1 MGSLLI
7 TVMAA
12 SLAAVAITGGGFFYM
27 MRSGKMVA
35 AAQTKPAAPVEEH
48 KPAKTHPVALDPM
61 LVNLADAGGHAYLK
75 IAVTLLVQDPETKEK
90 PKEEA
95 EAKGKEKD
103 AGPAASARDAILT
116 VVTAKT
122 SEQLLASE
130 GKEQLKHAIA
140 ANVTKRVPEFKVSE
154 VLFTDFLVQR

>member
-27 MRSGKMVA
+27 MRSGKLVS
-35 AAQTKPAAPVEEH
+35 AAQAKPALAEEA
-48 KPAKTHPVALDPM
+48 KPAKTHAVALDPM

-75 IAVTLLVQDPETKEK
+75 IAVTLMVQDPDTKEK

-103 AGPAASARDAILT
+103 AGPAAGARDAILS
-116 VVTAKT
+116 VVTAET
-122 SEQLLASE
+122 SEQLLAAE
-130 GKEQLKHAIA
+130 GKEQLKQAIA
-140 ANVTKRVPEFKVSE
+140 ANVTKRVPELKVNE